1 MLVLSRKCGERV
13 VFPDQNI
20 VVTLLEIHGG
30 QIRLGIEA
38 PQNVAIYRQEIWER
52 IQNLTEPVPVA
63 VGDS

>member
-30 QIRLGIEA
+30 QVRLGIEA
-38 PQNVAIYRQEIWER
+38 PQNVSIYRQEIWER
-52 IQNLTEPVPVA
+52 IQNLTEPVSAA